1 MSRYLVDRV
10 EQIEN
15 VQIHRGAV
23 VTALEGDG
31 HLEAVHVRDDA
42 GGQMRIE
49 TPALFLFIGAD
60 PHTEWLSGCVQHDQK
75 GFDIDGAAVPLAAV
89 RGELWRAQG
98 RTPFFLETSLP
109 GVFAAGDVRSGSV
122 KRCASAVG
130 EGAMAVSFIHASLE
144 IAEPAKLASTSGL
157 SAGAPRP
164 ADLVRPRRNS
174 FQNWPT

>member
-1 MSRYLVDRV
+1 VDRV

-31 HLEAVHVRDDA
+31 HLEAVGIRDEA
-42 GGQMRIE
+42 GVETRIN

-60 PHTEWLSGCVQHDQK
+60 PHTEWLSGCVQLDKK
-75 GFDIDGAAVPLAAV
+75 GFVLTGAAVSPDVA
-89 RGELWRAQG
+89 RSELWRAQG

-130 EGAMAVSFIHASLE
+130 EGAMAVSFVHASLE
-144 IAEPAKLASTSGL
+144 AASPAKDV
-157 SAGAPRP
+157 SAP
-164 ADLVRPRRNS
+164 AN
-174 FQNWPT
+174 